1 MTTPNAVRVRFAPSP
16 TGPLHM
22 GGVRTALYNYLFAKK
37 HGGTFILRIE
47 DTDQNRFVPGAE
59 DYILESLKWCGIAP
73 DESPEKPGAF
83 GPYRQSERKGLY
95 AQYADL
101 LVKKGWAYYAF
112 DDEATIA
119 AKRAL
124 AEENK
129 ETFQYDASTRMEM
142 RNSESLPKE
151 ESEKLVAEGN
161 WVIRFKMP
169 EHQDVVFTDAIRGEV
184 KFNTSVLDDK
194 VLMKGD
200 GMPTYHLAN
209 IVDDHLME
217 ITHVIRGEEWLPS
230 APLHVLLYEAFGW
243 NAPTFAHLPL
253 ILKPTGNGKLS
264 KRDGEK
270 GGFPVF
276 PLNWN
281 DPASGDVFS
290 GYREAGYLPEAF
302 LNMLLFLGWNPGT
315 EKEMYTLEEAIQ
327 DFSLDRVVKAGARF
341 NPEKAVWFNESH
353 LRETSNAVLV
363 EQLLPLLKDA
373 ERTVSEE
380 QALSMVILL
389 KERVQFLHQMTEATY
404 LFEAPSEYH
413 EKTTKKKWKAHTPE
427 IMLALREVL
436 ATTAP
441 FDAATIEHNFKAFL
455 EAKELGFGAVLPG
468 FRLLLTGEAGGPGM
482 YEIAAF
488 LGKEESLKRMD
499 EGMKIAEAWV

>member
-1 MTTPNAVRVRFAPSP
+1 MTPNAVRVRFAPSP

-59 DYILESLKWCGIAP
+59 EYIVDALKWCGIAP
-73 DESPEKPGAF
+73 DESPENPGAF

-101 LVKKGWAYYAF
+101 LVQKGWAYYAF

-129 ETFQYDASTRMEM
+129 TTFQYDASTRMEM

-151 ESEKLVAEGN
+151 ESEALIAEGN

-169 EHQDVVFTDAIRGEV
+169 AQREVAFTDAIRGEV

-276 PLNWN
+276 PLNWT
-281 DPASGDVFS
+281 DPSSGETWS
-290 GYREAGYLPEAF
+290 SYQGAGYSPEAF
-302 LNMLLFLGWNPGT
+302 LNMLLLLGWNPGT
-315 EKEMYTLEEAIQ
+315 EKELYSLDEAIQ
-327 DFSLDRVVKAGARF
+327 DFSLERVVKSGARF

-353 LRETSNAVLV
+353 LRETNNAVLV
-363 EQLLPLLKDA
+363 KQLLPLLEAKG
-373 ERTVSEE
+373 RSVSEE
-380 QALSMVILL
+380 QALSMVLLL
-389 KERVQFLHQMTEATY
+389 KERVQFLHQMTDAAY
-404 LFEAPSEYH
+404 LFEAPSHYD

-436 ATTAP
+436 ATTDP